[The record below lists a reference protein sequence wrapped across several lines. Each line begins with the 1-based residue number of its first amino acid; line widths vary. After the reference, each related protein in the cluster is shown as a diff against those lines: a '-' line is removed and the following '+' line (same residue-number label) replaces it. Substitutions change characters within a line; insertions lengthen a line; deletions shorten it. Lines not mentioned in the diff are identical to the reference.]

1 MSLNY
6 GMGLDVSSLMNS
18 SFISSPY
25 MTPMNGY
32 MGLGTF
38 GLLNGNTEQWQ
49 QMQQAQ
55 MQNMQRWDNF
65 GINRQVQMFQNQNN
79 AQFQIASQNSDI
91 QRQIQVLNSQIKANN
106 QDNIKT
112 EYKKL
117 LRSVEAQYGSQLQ
130 GMSDEQKQAKLKA
143 YAEQMYTQVTGTY
156 ITDDIRANSSSS
168 FVSGI
173 KQVLSFGLS
182 NRTTADENIAMIEGT
197 RQTTGSKA
205 SKILG
210 NVVAVATPLL
220 ALGAAIFGF
229 KK

>member
-1 MSLNY
+1 MSLGLSTLMDAPLTGPY
-6 GMGLDVSSLMNS
+6 MGMGMMPN
-18 SFISSPY
+18 
-25 MTPMNGY
+25 
-32 MGLGTF
+32 MGMGMMMPGVVMPTY
-38 GLLNGNTEQWQ
+38 NP
-49 QMQQAQ
+49 QAQ
-55 MQNMQRWDNF
+55 MNNIQQWDNF

-79 AQFQIASQNSDI
+79 AQFQMSAQMNDI
-91 QRQIQVLNSQIKANN
+91 QRQAQILHSQIKENN
-106 QDNIKT
+106 QDNVKA
-112 EYKKL
+112 EYRKL
-117 LRSVEAQYGSQLQ
+117 LSSVEAQYGSQLQ
-130 GMSDEQKQAKLKA
+130 GMPEEQKQAKLRA
-143 YAEQMYTQVTGTY
+143 FAEQVYTQTTGTY

-182 NRTTADENIAMIEGT
+182 NSTTADENIAMIEGT

-229 KK
+229 KKH

>member
-1 MSLNY
+1 M
-6 GMGLDVSSLMNS
+6 
-18 SFISSPY
+18 P
-25 MTPMNGY
+25 
-32 MGLGTF
+32 
-38 GLLNGNTEQWQ
+38 E
-49 QMQQAQ
+49 
-55 MQNMQRWDNF
+55 
-65 GINRQVQMFQNQNN
+65 
-79 AQFQIASQNSDI
+79 
-91 QRQIQVLNSQIKANN
+91 
-106 QDNIKT
+106 
-112 EYKKL
+112 
-117 LRSVEAQYGSQLQ
+117 
-130 GMSDEQKQAKLKA
+130 EQKQAKLRA
-143 YAEQMYTQVTGTY
+143 FAEQVYTQTTGTY

-229 KK
+229 KKH

>member
-1 MSLNY
+1 MSVNY

-49 QMQQAQ
+49 QMQQVQ

-65 GINRQVQMFQNQNN
+65 GINRQIQMFQNQNN

>member
-1 MSLNY
+1 MSLGLSTLMDAPLTGPY
-6 GMGLDVSSLMNS
+6 MGMGMMPN
-18 SFISSPY
+18 
-25 MTPMNGY
+25 
-32 MGLGTF
+32 MGMGMMMPGVVMPTY
-38 GLLNGNTEQWQ
+38 NP
-49 QMQQAQ
+49 QAQ
-55 MQNMQRWDNF
+55 MNNIQQWDNF

-79 AQFQIASQNSDI
+79 AQFQMSAQMNDI
-91 QRQIQVLNSQIKANN
+91 QRQAQILHSQIKENN
-106 QDNIKT
+106 QDNVKA
-112 EYKKL
+112 EYRKL
-117 LRSVEAQYGSQLQ
+117 LSSVEAQYGSQLQ
-130 GMSDEQKQAKLKA
+130 GMPEEQKQAKLRA
-143 YAEQMYTQVTGTY
+143 FAEQVYTQTTGTY

-173 KQVLSFGLS
+173 S

-229 KK
+229 KKH

>member
-91 QRQIQVLNSQIKANN
+91 QRQIQILNSQIKANH

-117 LRSVEAQYGSQLQ
+117 LRSVEAQYSSQLQ

-143 YAEQMYTQVTGTY
+143 YAEQMYTQVTGSY

-173 KQVLSFGLS
+173 KQVLTFGLS

-197 RQTTGSKA
+197 KQTTSSKA

-210 NVVAVATPLL
+210 NITAVATPLL
-220 ALGAAIFGF
+220 ALGAAIFF
-229 KK
+229 KRH

>member
-79 AQFQIASQNSDI
+79 AQFQMSTQMNDI
-91 QRQIQVLNSQIKANN
+91 QRQAQILHSQIKENN
-106 QDNIKT
+106 QDNVKA
-112 EYKKL
+112 EYRKL
-117 LRSVEAQYGSQLQ
+117 LSSVEAQYGSQLQ
-130 GMSDEQKQAKLKA
+130 GMPEEQKQAKLRA
-143 YAEQMYTQVTGTY
+143 FAEQVYTQTTGTY